1 MSAIKDIQ
9 LKGNNLCNV
18 ECQDKNSVVHPE
30 TCVDQVLTTHTGS
43 VTLSDWLTYSGTE
56 TPLDGF
62 DSYNGLIPWLQHYY
76 PINGYTLP
84 TATYSNAESAHIG
97 GVMVDHNYLTL
108 SQSGVLSIKVAS
120 LHIPSEVET
129 TSYTTEGKIALG
141 NDTKLPS
148 NFVKDTITD
157 TSSNIYPLRLDAN
170 KHAGI
175 AIPQSD
181 FSAQVQSNWNQNN
194 DSAVDYIK
202 NKPTIP
208 TVYNS
213 TVTFKQG
220 NITKGTVTLNQSSSA
235 TINLDAVEIATSST
249 LGGIKI
255 GYTKEGNKKPVQ
267 LDINNMAYVDT
278 EQHQIAGGFITNGLH
293 SFFFRPSSISN
304 GSSDLQANNY
314 LPIIKSHSENQGKIG
329 FVFEIFGREDSGTYY
344 AKYYVNC
351 MNGSP
356 SIYANIVCLG
366 FYTNSSL
373 FLAPTDIQ
381 LVISNDKKDVTI
393 YKKEYSASDGM
404 YIVNILDEN
413 NGHYDSSTGTY
424 SGYSTQTYYTTS
436 SVQDAVTLQASDAI
450 TYTDWENI
458 TGKVAP
464 VSMCTWST
472 QN

>member
-1 MSAIKDIQ
+1 M
-9 LKGNNLCNV
+9 
-18 ECQDKNSVVHPE
+18 
-30 TCVDQVLTTHTGS
+30 
-43 VTLSDWLTYSGTE
+43 
-56 TPLDGF
+56 
-62 DSYNGLIPWLQHYY
+62 IPWLQHYY
-76 PINGYTLP
+76 PISGYTLP
-84 TATYSNAESAHIG
+84 AATDTTLG
-97 GVMVDHNYLTL
+97 GITVGEN
-108 SQSGVLSIKVAS
+108 LSINNGELSVDVAS
-120 LHIPSEVET
+120 LDIPSEVET

-141 NDTKLPS
+141 NDTALPI
-148 NFVKDTITD
+148 NFVNGDAGD
-157 TSSNIYPLRLDAN
+157 TSATVNVYPLRLDAN
-170 KHAGI
+170 RHAGI

-220 NITKGTVTLNQSSSA
+220 NITKGTVTLNQSSSS
-235 TINLDAVEIATSST
+235 TINLDSVEIATSST

-267 LDINNMAYVDT
+267 LDENNMAYVDT

-356 SIYANIVCLG
+356 SVYANIICLG

-373 FLAPTDIQ
+373 FLAPADIQ

-458 TGKVAP
+458 TGKVSP
-464 VSMCTWST
+464 VNMCTWST